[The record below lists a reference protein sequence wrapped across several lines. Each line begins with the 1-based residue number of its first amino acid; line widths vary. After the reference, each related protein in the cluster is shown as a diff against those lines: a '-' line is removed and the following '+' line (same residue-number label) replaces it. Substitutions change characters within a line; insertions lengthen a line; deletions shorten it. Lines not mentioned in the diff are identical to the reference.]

1 MRVQDGWMTWNS
13 FKALCLIVLF
23 VTLMGALSSCTTD
36 EPIYYLYVTDYEEE
50 SYSVEI
56 REYIGDKERI
66 VCVLDRYMDSHSEPE
81 KIIEAL
87 DTQIGFHTSLSASL
101 AYWDLIADKY

>member
-1 MRVQDGWMTWNS
+1 MKEDGWLS
-13 FKALCLIVLF
+13 AKQVKIFFFIVLF
-23 VTLMGALSSCTTD
+23 ATVMGALGSCTSD
-36 EPIYYLYVTDYEEE
+36 KPIYYLYVTDYEEE

-87 DTQIGFHTSLSASL
+87 DTQIGFTSPYIASL
-101 AYWDLIADKY
+101 AYWDLVGDKY